1 MYYIL
6 MSSTR
11 SFPQVS
17 LGTPI
22 WMQSAIPSTIEL
34 ILPNTSVEIAADLTV
49 GNNIYV
55 TSSKDKKKEINDI
68 GISPDTIL
76 SINPKQ
82 FIYKND
88 PSEKLHYGFI
98 AEEVEK
104 VFPTLVTSSSQT
116 KAVNYLEMVPLLLL
130 KINDLQKQ
138 IDELKK

>member
-1 MYYIL
+1 
-6 MSSTR
+6 MSTTR
-11 SFPQVS
+11 TFPQVS
-17 LGTPI
+17 LGTPL
-22 WMQSAIPSTIEL
+22 WMQSATPSTIEL

-55 TSSKDKKKEINDI
+55 TSSQDKKKEINNI
-68 GISPDTIL
+68 IISPDTIL

-88 PSEKLHYGFI
+88 LSEKLHYGFI

-104 VFPTLVTSSSQT
+104 IFPSLVTSSSQT

-130 KINDLQKQ
+130 KIKDLQKQ

>member
-1 MYYIL
+1 

-22 WMQSAIPSTIEL
+22 WMQSATPSTIEL
-34 ILPNTSVEIAADLTV
+34 ILPNTSVDIASDLTV

-55 TSSKDKKKEINDI
+55 TSSRDKKKEINAI
-68 GISPDTIL
+68 AISPDTIL
-76 SINPKQ
+76 SISPKE

-98 AEEVEK
+98 AEEVEQI
-104 VFPTLVTSSSQT
+104 FPNLVTSISKT
-116 KAVNYLEMVPLLLL
+116 KAVNYLEMIPLLLL

>member
-1 MYYIL
+1 

-55 TSSKDKKKEINDI
+55 TSSKDKKKKLM
-68 GISPDTIL
+68 IL
-76 SINPKQ
+76 
-82 FIYKND
+82 
-88 PSEKLHYGFI
+88 
-98 AEEVEK
+98 
-104 VFPTLVTSSSQT
+104 VFHLIQ
-116 KAVNYLEMVPLLLL
+116 Y
-130 KINDLQKQ
+130 
-138 IDELKK
+138 

>member
-1 MYYIL
+1 

-34 ILPNTSVEIAADLTV
+34 ILPNTSVEIAADLKV

>member
-1 MYYIL
+1 
-6 MSSTR
+6 MSTTKT
-11 SFPQVS
+11 FPQVS
-17 LGTPI
+17 LGTPL
-22 WMQSAIPSTIEL
+22 WMQSATPSTIEL

-55 TSSKDKKKEINDI
+55 TSSQDKKKEINNI
-68 GISPDTIL
+68 IISPDTIL

-88 PSEKLHYGFI
+88 LSEKLHYGFI

-104 VFPTLVTSSSQT
+104 VFPNLVTSSSKT

>member
-1 MYYIL
+1 

-116 KAVNYLEMVPLLLL
+116 KAVNYLEMIPLLLL
-130 KINDLQKQ
+130 KITDLQKQ

>member
-1 MYYIL
+1 
-6 MSSTR
+6 MSTTR
-11 SFPQVS
+11 TFPQVS
-17 LGTPI
+17 LGTPL
-22 WMQSAIPSTIEL
+22 WMQSATPSTIEL
-34 ILPNTSVEIAADLTV
+34 ILPNTSVEIASDLTV

-55 TSSKDKKKEINDI
+55 TSSKDKKKEISDI
-68 GISPDTIL
+68 SISPDTIL
-76 SINPKQ
+76 SISPKQ

-88 PSEKLHYGFI
+88 PSDKLHYGFI

-104 VFPTLVTSSSQT
+104 VFPNLVTSSSKT

>member
-1 MYYIL
+1 

-55 TSSKDKKKEINDI
+55 TSSKDKKKEINNI
-68 GISPDTIL
+68 SISPDTIL
-76 SINPKQ
+76 SISPKQ

-130 KINDLQKQ
+130 KITDLQKQ

>member
-1 MYYIL
+1 
-6 MSSTR
+6 MSTTR
-11 SFPQVS
+11 SFPQVN

-22 WMQSAIPSTIEL
+22 WMQSATPSTIKL
-34 ILPNTSVEIAADLTV
+34 ILPNTSVDIASDLTV

-55 TSSKDKKKEINDI
+55 TSSKDKKKEINNI
-68 GISPDTIL
+68 SISPDTIL
-76 SINPKQ
+76 SISPKQ

-88 PSEKLHYGFI
+88 PSDKLHYGFI
-98 AEEVEK
+98 AEDVEK
-104 VFPTLVTSSSQT
+104 IFPNLVTSSNET

>member
-1 MYYIL
+1 

>member
-1 MYYIL
+1 
-6 MSSTR
+6 
-11 SFPQVS
+11 
-17 LGTPI
+17 
-22 WMQSAIPSTIEL
+22 MQSATPSTIEL
-34 ILPNTSVEIAADLTV
+34 ILPNTSVEIASDLTV

-55 TSSKDKKKEINDI
+55 TSSKDKKKEISDI
-68 GISPDTIL
+68 SISPDTIL
-76 SINPKQ
+76 NINPKQ

-88 PSEKLHYGFI
+88 PSDKLHYGFI

-104 VFPTLVTSSSQT
+104 VFPNLVTSSSQT